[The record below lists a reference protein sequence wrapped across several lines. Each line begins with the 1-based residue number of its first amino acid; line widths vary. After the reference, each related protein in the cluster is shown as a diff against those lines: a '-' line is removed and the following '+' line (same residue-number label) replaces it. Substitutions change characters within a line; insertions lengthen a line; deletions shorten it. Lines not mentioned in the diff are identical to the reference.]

1 MISLLPW
8 AFVFATSPK
17 SFDLDAITR
26 MTSRFAPSAVV
37 ANLSRLSPGDKAALA
52 KVTEAGKY
60 IDTIYMRQL
69 WARNEVTLLDLSRD
83 TSDLGHAQ
91 MSYFLL
97 NKGPWSVIDKMQP
110 FLPDIPAA
118 PLGAGFYP
126 EDLSKADFEAWVKTL
141 GAEQKKLALSPLSV
155 IRRKAG
161 KLQAVPYS
169 EAYQAEFLIVSQLLE
184 DAAVLVKEPSL
195 KKYLHER
202 ALAFL
207 SNDYAASEVQWN
219 DVLAALEVFIGPAKV
234 DDDNLLGIKSSFG
247 AMIGVRDEKETAR
260 LKKLA
265 THLQP
270 ILAQIAPWPKE
281 RQLPETEV
289 ADLAFVSG
297 VDNHSALEISVQT
310 DSSMA
315 AAGMEPKH
323 PKTVVFRNATDT
335 KFSAMLKPIAD
346 TLLARSRAPEVQF
359 DGFFTA
365 VVFITWVDALYG
377 DASRAQ
383 QLRETY
389 APFAFAAVVA
399 GGIWALE
406 KLAEQHEP
414 GVASPQ
420 VISTTAAAMLIRWL
434 RYDIGT
440 PTGRSALLDLNY
452 LVERGALTFDAD
464 GRVVPNEKMSSA
476 LSEMAHE
483 LMAVYVH
490 ADYAKAKALLVK
502 YGTLRPEFA
511 KLLERVKEVPVDVD
525 AIMVAN

>member
-8 AFVFATSPK
+8 VMVLVAPSK
-17 SFDLDAITR
+17 GIDLDTLTR

-37 ANLSRLSPGDKAALA
+37 ANLSHLSAGDKAALT
-52 KVTEAGKY
+52 KVIEAGKY
-60 IDTIYMRQL
+60 IDTVYMRQL
-69 WARNEVTLLDLSRD
+69 WGRNEVTLLDLARD

-91 MSYFLL
+91 LSYFLL

-110 FLPDIPAA
+110 FLPDIPPA

-126 EDLSKADFEAWVKTL
+126 EDLTKAQLEAWLQTL
-141 GAEQKKLALSPLSV
+141 PAEQKKLALSPLSV
-155 IRRKAG
+155 IRRKDG

-169 EAYQAEFLIVSQLLE
+169 EAYQAEFLVVSQLLA
-184 DAAVLVKEPSL
+184 DAALLVKEPSL
-195 KKYLHER
+195 KKYLAER
-202 ALAFL
+202 SRAFL
-207 SNDYAASEVQWN
+207 NNDYGASEVQWN
-219 DVLAALEVFIGPAKV
+219 DVQAALEVFIGPAKV
-234 DDDNLLGIKSSFG
+234 DDDTLFGIKSSFG

-265 THLQP
+265 AHLRP
-270 ILAQIAPWPKE
+270 ILAQIARWPKE

-310 DSSMA
+310 DASMV

-323 PKTVVFRNATDT
+323 PKTVVFRNATET
-335 KFSAMLKPIAD
+335 KFDAMLKPIAD
-346 TLLARSRAPEVQF
+346 TLLARARAPEVQF

-365 VVFITWVDALYG
+365 VVFITWVDALLS
-377 DASRAQ
+377 DSARSQ
-383 QLRETY
+383 KLREAY
-389 APFAFAAVVA
+389 APFSFAAVVA

-452 LVERGALTFDAD
+452 LFERGAMTFDAD
-464 GRVVPNEKMSSA
+464 GRIVPTDKMAGA
-476 LSEMAHE
+476 LDAMAHE
-483 LMAVYVH
+483 LMGVYVR
-490 ADYAKAKALLVK
+490 ADYAKANELLQK

-511 KLLERVKEVPVDVD
+511 KLLERVKDVPVDVD